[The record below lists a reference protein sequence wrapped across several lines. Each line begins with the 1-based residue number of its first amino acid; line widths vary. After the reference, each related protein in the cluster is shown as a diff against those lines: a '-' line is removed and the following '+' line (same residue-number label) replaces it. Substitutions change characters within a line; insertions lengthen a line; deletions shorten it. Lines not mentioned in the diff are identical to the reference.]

1 MWGRWVLLI
10 LYLLWTF
17 ASIKDAIDMN
27 SNKFA
32 WYTVFWFAVTMTGLI
47 VTCIFYF

>member
-1 MWGRWVLLI
+1 MGFIDIV
-10 LYLLWTF
+10 
-17 ASIKDAIDMN
+17 SIVDIRVYKDAIDMN